1 MKMLRNWTL
10 PMLAITVLVVGC
22 AKEKKYDQVFKDSV
36 YSKSAISTDPNDPYV
51 YVPSTGQTPMQVT
64 ASRSFWMGEQKLAT
78 FKFEEGELIALQLP
92 DDERFAANTVNQS
105 PILRVKVEHKDYRCA
120 EDQFGECGNK
130 EEENDKI
137 DWKSKR
143 FFKADFSDLEID
155 ETNTLPEQLTNAF
168 TKCFS
173 DPATTVKDV
182 KIEKDAINIH
192 VQKTWQANIFCADIE
207 SFSDLRNMAFTINYY
222 YSFVKLSKLA
232 SKEYKPFVY
241 PFEDQ
246 NTFGYF
252 TTDVLKLSSDG
263 RNNID
268 SKTTFMNRWSPD
280 LEEIVYYLSEDFYQD
295 GLESIR
301 LATEQ
306 GIQTINNSFERAG
319 IKKHITLKDGRG
331 LSIGDLRNNF
341 IVLVKDPQASGVIGY
356 GPTVANPRTGEIL
369 KGQTIMYYGSMR
381 RMIEQTYDD
390 LIAEKKRE
398 EEIRQSEGADLNI
411 ELPAAGAPVNAEA
424 AQRIDIN
431 RNMMNSILGNDLSQ
445 RNQVRVNSR
454 TNSTFTGGSLQLA
467 KKFSKEVFS
476 TDRRV
481 ELSHWIEKLSDSNID
496 DETRAKAVMEQMSH
510 QCFYHNSMVDWHAT
524 LAPAFNEGEL
534 SVNDLRPWAQLTAEE
549 QDKIIEQ
556 LMPMVWVPT
565 LVHEFGHNLGLR
577 HNFSGSED
585 KDNYYNDAERASLG
599 IKRKVT
605 YSSIMD
611 YSGGQLNELPIL
623 GKYDLAALKFG
634 YKREVE
640 LKDGTSAVIPDGL
653 TFQAMKKAKPDSN
666 EGKLLA
672 SIKDFQFCTDEH
684 VEVNPGCN
692 RFDDGSGLKE
702 IAQNYV
708 DTYKKRIAKR
718 NYRNNRARFSIVDDA
733 GYFGSVN
740 YTFEGLR
747 RFFEIYDRFANG
759 PYKELL
765 LMTDAQWDEQ
775 YNGASDE
782 LKPVVRSNQE
792 FFAGV
797 KAAAQIA
804 ADFYL
809 EVLTTPDVHCAVVKK
824 GTRTLEGII
833 PLATFSPDGEAV
845 NCFDKENVGINPAY
859 EIVGEVGRFFN
870 HQRQKSLL
878 PGELAAAADQ
888 LSVRGIWMDK
898 LLAVK
903 WLTARELDNT
913 VFDEYRS
920 NFLDYPEFGD
930 KIRATLLGFLTD
942 ELETTTE
949 LRLANGATQPITDVF
964 ALGDTH
970 LIKNVVLTRF
980 HSRVGLNRVQKDIRE
995 IMLPIVK
1002 RSLVAADDV
1011 SSTMGLMNMLSVIEV
1026 APTTVLDSA
1035 QIGAST
1041 EIRDA
1046 SGQLVGRYAAT
1057 KDQKLALAM
1066 IQQRGARQE
1075 LEKFK
1080 REEVIAAYQALASN
1094 QVPTEIPENLK
1105 PLYAAPKEVLLA
1117 FLQGSLVSD
1126 DLLLRMFRIM
1136 AN

>member
-1 MKMLRNWTL
+1 MKTLNKWTL
-10 PMLAITVLVVGC
+10 PILTITVLIVGC
-22 AKEKKYDQVFKDSV
+22 AKEKKYEEVFKDSV
-36 YSKSAISTDPNDPYV
+36 FSKSAISTDPNDPYV

-78 FKFEEGELIALQLP
+78 FKFEEGELVALQLP
-92 DDERFAANTVNQS
+92 DDERFAANSVNQS
-105 PILRVKVEHKDYRCA
+105 PILRVKIDHKDYRCT

-137 DWKSKR
+137 DWRSKR
-143 FFKADFSDLEID
+143 FFKADFADLKID

-168 TKCFS
+168 VKCFGNEQ
-173 DPATTVKDV
+173 TVVKDV

-192 VQKTWQANIFCADIE
+192 VQKTWQASIYCADIE
-207 SFSDLRNMAFTINYY
+207 TFADLRNMAFTINYY

-232 SKEYKPFVY
+232 SKDYKPFNY

-246 NTFGYF
+246 NTFGFF
-252 TTDVLKLSSDG
+252 TTDVNRLSSDG
-263 RNNID
+263 RVNID
-268 SKTTFMNRWSPD
+268 SKTTYMNRWNPD
-280 LEEIVYYLSEDFYQD
+280 SKEIVYYLSEDFYQED
-295 GLESIR
+295 LKSIR

-306 GIQTINNSFERAG
+306 GVQTINNSMERAG
-319 IKKHITLKDGRG
+319 IDKRIVLKDGRG
-331 LSIGDLRNNF
+331 LNIGDLRNNF

-356 GPTVANPRTGEIL
+356 GPSIANPRTGEIL
-369 KGQTIMYYGSMR
+369 KAQTIMYYGSMR

-398 EEIRQSEGADLNI
+398 EAIRQSEGADLNI
-411 ELPAAGAPVNAEA
+411 ALPAAGAPATAEA
-424 AQRIDIN
+424 AERMDVN
-431 RNMMNSILGNDLSQ
+431 RNFMNSVLGTELSQ
-445 RNQVRVNSR
+445 RVQQRNNSR
-454 TNSTFTGGSLQLA
+454 VSSTIASSSSLST

-476 TDRRV
+476 SDRRV
-481 ELSHWIEKLSDSNID
+481 ELSEWIQKLSDPNID
-496 DETRAKAVMEQMSH
+496 EETRAKAVMEEMSH
-510 QCFYHNSMVDWHAT
+510 QCFYHHSMVDWHST
-524 LAPAFNEGEL
+524 LAPAINEGNL
-534 SVNDLRPWAQLTAEE
+534 NVADLRPWIELSAEE

-565 LVHEFGHNLGLR
+565 FVHEVGHNLGLR

-585 KDNYYNDAERASLG
+585 KDNYYTAAERASLG
-599 IKRKVT
+599 IKRNVT

-611 YSGGQLNELPIL
+611 YSGGQLNELSVL
-623 GKYDLAALKFG
+623 GKYDIAALKFG
-634 YKREVE
+634 YKREIE
-640 LKDGTSAVIPDGL
+640 LKDGTAAVIPDGL
-653 TFQAMKKAKPDSN
+653 TFEAMKRAP
-666 EGKLLA
+666 EGSRESQLV
-672 SIKDFQFCTDEH
+672 SQMKDFQFCTDEH

-702 IAQNYV
+702 IAQHYV

-733 GYFGSVN
+733 GYYSGVR

-759 PYKELL
+759 PYQGLL
-765 LMTDAQWDEQ
+765 NMTDAQWDEQ

-782 LKPVVRSNQE
+782 LKPIVRSNQE

-797 KAAAQIA
+797 KTAVKIA

-824 GTRTLEGII
+824 GGRTLEAIV
-833 PLATFSPDGEAV
+833 PLSDLNADGQAV

-878 PGELAAAADQ
+878 PGELTAAADQ
-888 LSVRGIWMDK
+888 LSVRGIWLDK
-898 LLAVK
+898 LLAVRY
-903 WLTARELDNT
+903 LTARELGNS
-913 VFDEYRS
+913 VFDDYRS

-930 KIRATLLGFLTD
+930 KIRETLVGFLTD
-942 ELETTTE
+942 ELQVTTE
-949 LRLANGATQPITDVF
+949 LRLANGVTQPITDVF
-964 ALGDTH
+964 ALGNTH
-970 LIKNVVLTRF
+970 LIKNVVNTRF
-980 HSRVGLNRVQKDIRE
+980 HNRIGLNRVQKDIRE

-1002 RSLVAADDV
+1002 RSLVSADDV
-1011 SSTMGLMNMLSVIEV
+1011 SGTLGFLNMLSVIEIG
-1026 APTTVLDSA
+1026 PTNILDPA
-1035 QIGAST
+1035 QVGAT
-1041 EIRDA
+1041 AELRDA
-1046 SGQLVGRYAAT
+1046 SGLLIARYAAT

-1066 IQQRGARQE
+1066 IQQRNARQQ
-1075 LEKFK
+1075 LEAFK

-1105 PLYAAPKEVLLA
+1105 PLYSAPKEVLLA

-1126 DLLLRMFRIM
+1126 DLMLRMFKVM